1 MNNILLA
8 FITGLTTGGV
18 SCFAVQGG
26 LLTSAMSQ
34 KDKSQS
40 DLPYVSMFLVAKI
53 FAYTLLGFGLGFI
66 GSSLTITSQVQG
78 WLQIFAGIFMIVTAL
93 RLLDV
98 HPIFRRFVINPPKS
112 IYRFVKNQSKAQAF
126 FAPALL
132 GFLTVLI
139 PCGITQGMM
148 VLAVASGKPLIAAGI
163 MFGFILGTSP
173 VFLVI
178 GVLSSKLLEKK
189 AFLYIASGAII
200 FLGILSI
207 NTGQVLRGSVHNFQN
222 YMKVLGQTTQ
232 SSDKDEKLA
241 SFDSEGKQEVTI
253 NVASTGYKSSVS
265 SIKAGVPVRLTL
277 VTNNTQ
283 GCSRAFNIPAMSIS
297 KVLPATGVETV
308 EFTPTKTGL
317 LSYTCSM
324 GMYTGTF
331 NVI

>member
-139 PCGITQGMM
+139 PCGIAQGMM